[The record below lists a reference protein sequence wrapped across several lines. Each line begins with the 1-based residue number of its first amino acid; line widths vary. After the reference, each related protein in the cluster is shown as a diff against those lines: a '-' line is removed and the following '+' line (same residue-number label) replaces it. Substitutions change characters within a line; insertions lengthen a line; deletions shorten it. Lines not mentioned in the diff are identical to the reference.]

1 MDLILNVFGL
11 DKFYIVMLFSHDYWF
26 NSETRISTI
35 SLFEKDSGRIQSID
49 GVSQI
54 KPKLG
59 VTVLK
64 NINKI
69 LFSIF
74 LIIKPFYLFSIEKDP
89 TVQLRLL
96 NSQIVHQ
103 IVSAA
108 VEHCTQKGYLVSA
121 AVVDRNGNLVAFLRN
136 PLSSPHTI
144 KVSQRKAFSSASLR
158 TKTSE
163 IANRRS
169 DLNYAPDI
177 LLIVGGVPIQFNGIF
192 YGGVAVAGAPPEI
205 DEKCAQAGIDEVS
218 EIMEFAD

>member
-1 MDLILNVFGL
+1 MKFFFILIIF
-11 DKFYIVMLFSHDYWF
+11 I
-26 NSETRISTI
+26 
-35 SLFEKDSGRIQSID
+35 
-49 GVSQI
+49 
-54 KPKLG
+54 
-59 VTVLK
+59 
-64 NINKI
+64 
-69 LFSIF
+69 IF

-89 TVQLRLL
+89 TEKDPTVHLRLL

-108 VEHCTQKGYLVSA
+108 VEDCTQKGYLVSA

>member
-1 MDLILNVFGL
+1 M
-11 DKFYIVMLFSHDYWF
+11 
-26 NSETRISTI
+26 
-35 SLFEKDSGRIQSID
+35 
-49 GVSQI
+49 
-54 KPKLG
+54 
-59 VTVLK
+59 K

-69 LFSIF
+69 LFIIF

-89 TVQLRLL
+89 TVHLRLL
-96 NSQIVHQ
+96 NSQIVNQ
-103 IVSAA
+103 I
-108 VEHCTQKGYLVSA
+108 VSA

-163 IANRRS
+163 IATRRS
-169 DLNYAPDI
+169 DLNFAPDI
-177 LLIVGGVPIQFNGIF
+177 LLIVGGVPIQFNGNF

>member
-1 MDLILNVFGL
+1 M
-11 DKFYIVMLFSHDYWF
+11 
-26 NSETRISTI
+26 
-35 SLFEKDSGRIQSID
+35 
-49 GVSQI
+49 
-54 KPKLG
+54 
-59 VTVLK
+59 
-64 NINKI
+64 
-69 LFSIF
+69 
-74 LIIKPFYLFSIEKDP
+74 
-89 TVQLRLL
+89 
-96 NSQIVHQ
+96 
-103 IVSAA
+103 
-108 VEHCTQKGYLVSA
+108 SA

>member
-1 MDLILNVFGL
+1 
-11 DKFYIVMLFSHDYWF
+11 MLFSHDYWF

-103 IVSAA
+103 IVTAA
-108 VEHCTQKGYLVSA
+108 VEDCT
-121 AVVDRNGNLVAFLRN
+121 
-136 PLSSPHTI
+136 
-144 KVSQRKAFSSASLR
+144 
-158 TKTSE
+158 
-163 IANRRS
+163 
-169 DLNYAPDI
+169 
-177 LLIVGGVPIQFNGIF
+177 
-192 YGGVAVAGAPPEI
+192 
-205 DEKCAQAGIDEVS
+205 
-218 EIMEFAD
+218 